1 MLILAS
7 NNDRLQIITGSAGT
21 IDVHASWMDNVSG
34 AVAPG
39 RTNTL
44 ITTAAT
50 TVVVGG
56 PAVGTFRSV
65 KTLHIYNKGTA
76 SAGIAVTVVHTDG
89 TTAVEIHKVTIP
101 PGANLQYIDEIG
113 FVLSIAGA
121 TAGVA
126 GMKKL
131 IAQKN
136 ITTPVN
142 RVDFVNEI
150 NSAYIEYELHALGI
164 RVNNDAWA
172 ALRVSKNRGATW
184 EADPIMQYGHAWQY
198 WDVAGNN
205 SFHGGWDDSLWLNND
220 FAPTILDSFAIF
232 TFHISFAYPQKNGS
246 RKQFLA
252 EAQGDSTSGS
262 PQRLT
267 IGGEFWDDTHSNPEV
282 NGVRFML
289 MPDGGPANIIGGTFN
304 FYGTRG

>member
-21 IDVHASWMDNVSG
+21 VDVHASWMDNVSG

-76 SAGIAVTVVHTDG
+76 SGGIAVTVVHTDG

-121 TAGVA
+121 TAGVS

-131 IAQKN
+131 ISQKN
-136 ITTPVN
+136 ITGQVTH
-142 RVDFVNEI
+142 VDFVNEI
-150 NSAYIEYELHALGI
+150 NSAYIEYEIHCIGLQ
-164 RVNNDAWA
+164 VNAYAWA
-172 ALRVSKNRGATW
+172 ALRVSKNRGSTW
-184 EADPIMQYGHAWQY
+184 EADPIMQYGHMWQY
-198 WDVAGNN
+198 WDTGGN
-205 SFHGGWDDSLWLNND
+205 SVVLGGWDDSMWMNVD
-220 FAPTILDSFAIF
+220 FMDTPTDGFAVTTI
-232 TFHISFAYPQKNGS
+232 HISFAYPQRNGV
-246 RKQFLA
+246 RKQFLI
-252 EAQGDSTSGS
+252 EAQGDSTVGPARVSA
-262 PQRLT
+262 
-267 IGGEFWDDTHSNPEV
+267 GGEFWDDTHSNPEI
-282 NGVRFML
+282 NGIRIIL
-289 MPDGGPANIIGGTFN
+289 MPEGGPAKFIAGTFN
-304 FYGTRG
+304 FYGTRA